1 VCSCAFAPP
10 PPPGPRVTPPSA
22 NCRYISSEV
31 DAVVEEDEPGLRER
45 APEVAAFVAHYFD
58 RLKEA
63 SKLFRSRHMMTAL
76 SLFDQVWFGT
86 HSFGFF

>member
-1 VCSCAFAPP
+1 M
-10 PPPGPRVTPPSA
+10 
-22 NCRYISSEV
+22 
-31 DAVVEEDEPGLRER
+31 VEEDEPGLRER

-86 HSFGFF
+86 HSFGFGGVGCPGDSCSFCEVALCPWAAQPLTLGIA